1 MLYFQ
6 RKRKNC
12 PGSKTKFYRTKPQ
25 IFITVEIIGKENLE
39 CILGEKK
46 NILGD
51 KISAFLR
58 SRQVMVF
65 HILFQHREHLRPHS
79 QETRRR

>member
-46 NILGD
+46 
-51 KISAFLR
+51 KTF
-58 SRQVMVF
+58 
-65 HILFQHREHLRPHS
+65 
-79 QETRRR
+79 